1 MEHLLQKGVNVS
13 EIESKK
19 VATENK
25 IEELDKKLEE
35 LPNVREELVSKY
47 RLEKEEQNK
56 ANAYKDSLKERETEN
71 YSLFRKI
78 DFNLSP
84 QNYAGKNGNSIP
96 INIVQE
102 QAVFSQR
109 KR

>member
-35 LPNVREELVSKY
+35 LPNVREGLVAKY
-47 RLEKEEQNK
+47 RLEKEEQLN
-56 ANAYKDSLKERETEN
+56 ANETKNYMKERESEN
-71 YSLFRKI
+71 YSLFRKS
-78 DFNLSP
+78 DFDLSK
-84 QNYAGKNGNSIP
+84 QNYAGKNDNSIP